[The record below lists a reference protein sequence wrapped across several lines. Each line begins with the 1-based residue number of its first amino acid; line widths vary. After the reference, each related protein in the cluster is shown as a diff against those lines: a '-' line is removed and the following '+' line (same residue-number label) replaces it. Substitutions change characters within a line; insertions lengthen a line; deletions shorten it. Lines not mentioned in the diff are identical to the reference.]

1 MVSVKVLDFVKSGGP
16 GTTMKQ
22 GGWRR
27 RPRPRR
33 ARLWTGPRPWPGCES
48 GACWQGGWPWWP
60 GWPWRAPG
68 ASEAGGRDSGG
79 TGLPRTDSGPT
90 LENRSTGR
98 TGPSFAPAEASKRDS
113 RLERAQ
119 PAWTRAAPIPAD
131 PEHPARR
138 WMARRHRWRPD
149 LELPPSVRWLPAGS
163 WRWHNGQM
171 AGAIVAAFGRPN
183 EGQLSGVQ
191 LIHVDAEGRAVLDRP
206 EAAGALKSATTA
218 IQRARPASWGCRPAR
233 RASTS
238 PRAWPTP

>member
-1 MVSVKVLDFVKSGGP
+1 MIVRGGGQGAGGTFLESLCPGPPQLPERALGGLTVSPSHISKTVPPAVQPRANMALLPVTPPPTRHTTGIERPRCVDRLPSHISKMVVPTVCGGGP

-33 ARLWTGPRPWPGCES
+33 ARRAFGPGRGPGLVARA
-48 GACWQGGWPWWP
+48 GPAGRGVGLGGRV
-60 GWPWRAPG
+60 GPG
-68 ASEAGGRDSGG
+68 ARRGR
-79 TGLPRTDSGPT
+79 
-90 LENRSTGR
+90 
-98 TGPSFAPAEASKRDS
+98 
-113 RLERAQ
+113 
-119 PAWTRAAPIPAD
+119 
-131 PEHPARR
+131 RR
-138 WMARRHRWRPD
+138 R
-149 LELPPSVRWLPAGS
+149 
-163 WRWHNGQM
+163 
-171 AGAIVAAFGRPN
+171 AGAIRGVPDSPGLRPDPRKS
-183 EGQLSGVQ
+183 LQ